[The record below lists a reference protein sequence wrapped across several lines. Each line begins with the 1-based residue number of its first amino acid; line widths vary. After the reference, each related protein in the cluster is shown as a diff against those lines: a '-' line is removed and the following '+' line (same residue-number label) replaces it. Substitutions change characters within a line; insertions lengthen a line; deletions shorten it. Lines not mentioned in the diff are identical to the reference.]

1 MQKFRSCKQWCVLR
15 LWSYYKTGLR
25 PAEWSWSGWN
35 GLVLRSWPCW
45 DGLGLVVLCS
55 WSSLCETVFC
65 GRSDIACSHCRCR
78 RDKTVLSAAWT
89 SQYVTRSSATAKI
102 ARDPDVGSHSLSL
115 LSNLSP
121 VYNLHPLNSLHY
133 TALLTYHYWRLILRL
148 ACTSI
153 PHLCSRWNWKRRLG
167 VGGHALVPGCPEHR
181 TIQSSVSG
189 RSSTVLE
196 QASWQCHVGQFVVG
210 FSAETETH
218 SVPAVI
224 PRHYPVTFLNS
235 TTHGGPSSGIATWA
249 TLKIH
254 WLIDWLIQ
262 P

>member
-1 MQKFRSCKQWCVLR
+1 MLFCLRLSLLVYKGDYNWHNQNNFTSERNTTIFGAMAELPSVNHVFMVHTMQKFRSCKQWCVLR

-102 ARDPDVGSHSLSL
+102 ARDADVGSHSLSL

-133 TALLTYHYWRLILRL
+133 TALLTYHY
-148 ACTSI
+148 
-153 PHLCSRWNWKRRLG
+153 
-167 VGGHALVPGCPEHR
+167 
-181 TIQSSVSG
+181 
-189 RSSTVLE
+189 
-196 QASWQCHVGQFVVG
+196 
-210 FSAETETH
+210 
-218 SVPAVI
+218 
-224 PRHYPVTFLNS
+224 
-235 TTHGGPSSGIATWA
+235 
-249 TLKIH
+249 
-254 WLIDWLIQ
+254 
-262 P
+262 